1 MSSIGRRRTY
11 LNYLFENMTFLTIIR
26 SSVKYPSETT
36 FTVTPGVDNYS
47 VNREFITTLYTGNL
61 SQYNMF
67 MIIPCTYVSYMSDSN
82 KSPLSVIVNSGDRI
96 IFSEDSYIYTYYD
109 ISSSTGSRKPYFIE
123 GSVNNSYLNF
133 SDDSIYFSTMVNGT
147 LYRNGSTTINMNI
160 LLSLDDRYE
169 SYAIFGINE

>member
-26 SSVKYPSETT
+26 SSVRYPSET

-96 IFSEDSYIYTYYD
+96 IFNEDSYIYTYYD
-109 ISSSTGSRKPYFIE
+109 ISSSTGSRKPYFTE

-133 SDDSIYFSTMVNGT
+133 SDDSIYFSTRVNGT
-147 LYRNGSTTINMNI
+147 LYRNGSTTINMDI